1 MAVMRLFRF
10 IRNTVI
16 TLAVIYGALFIFTRV
31 IHYPEP
37 IAAIKLGL
45 APASKTPT
53 LMPWHVIDP
62 AAKLIT
68 LPVASE
74 KMPAEIMYK
83 GTSLPFNE
91 FLKQT
96 DTNAFI
102 VIRNGVMGFEWY
114 KEGVTQS
121 TQLPSYSVAKTMT
134 SIMIG
139 QLINQGKIKESDKF
153 IDYFPNLKAGTSF
166 DLVTIEHLLDMKA
179 GVGVSDNYPSGPAG
193 WGVAIAQMYASTDVD
208 WFLKNNR
215 KMAFEPGSDSEYRS
229 VDTMMLGMII
239 KKVTGNRIADYFSE
253 NVWQL
258 VGAKY
263 PATWNVDRIGGTE
276 KTFCCFNASAIDYGR
291 IGMLLLNGGYA
302 GPNKII
308 DNKWLNRMSTPVTTL
323 DRDWGYGAQVW
334 HPYPNTSL
342 ALGLHGQFIFVNPAT
357 RTVIVKLS
365 DNPTDSDHESD
376 TAKVL
381 LDLSNLKN

>member
-1 MAVMRLFRF
+1 MMRLFRI

-16 TLAVIYGALFIFTRV
+16 SLAVLYGALFIFTKV
-31 IHYPEP
+31 VHYPEP
-37 IAAIKLGL
+37 IASIKLGL

-62 AAKLIT
+62 SDKPIA

-83 GTSLPFNE
+83 GTSLAFNE

-96 DTNAFI
+96 DTNAFL
-102 VIRNGVMGFEWY
+102 VIRNGVMTYEWY
-114 KEGVTQS
+114 KDGVTQS

-153 IDYFPNLKAGTSF
+153 VDYFPNLKAGSSF
-166 DLVTIEHLLDMKA
+166 DLVTIQQLLDMQA
-179 GVGVSDNYPSGPAG
+179 GVGVSDNYPTGPSG
-193 WGVAIAQMYASTDVD
+193 WGVAIAQMYATTDLD

-215 KMAFEPGSDSEYRS
+215 KMAFEPGSKSEYMS
-229 VDTMMLGMII
+229 VDTQMLGMII
-239 KKVTGNRIADYFSE
+239 KKVTGKRVSDYFSK
-253 NVWQL
+253 NVWQA

-291 IGMLLLNGGYA
+291 VGMLFLNGGYA
-302 GPNKII
+302 GPTKVI
-308 DNKWLNRMSTPVTTL
+308 DNNWLKRLSTPVTTL
-323 DRDWGYGAQVW
+323 DRNWGYGAQVW

-342 ALGLHGQFIFVNPAT
+342 MLGLHGQFVFINPES

-376 TAKVL
+376 TAKAL
-381 LDLSNLKN
+381 LEISNLKN

>member
-10 IRNTVI
+10 IRTTVI

-62 AAKLIT
+62 AAKPIT

-74 KMPAEIMYK
+74 KMPTEIMYK

-102 VIRNGVMGFEWY
+102 VIRNGVMSFEWY

-153 IDYFPNLKAGTSF
+153 IDYFPNLKTGTSF

-179 GVGVSDNYPSGPAG
+179 GVGVSDNYPSGPTG

-215 KMAFEPGSDSEYRS
+215 KMAFEPGTDSEYRS

-323 DRDWGYGAQVW
+323 DRDWGYAAQVW

>member
-1 MAVMRLFRF
+1 MMRLFRV
-10 IRNTVI
+10 IRNTI
-16 TLAVIYGALFIFTRV
+16 ISLALLYAALFIFTKV

-62 AAKLIT
+62 SVNPIA

-83 GTSLPFNE
+83 GSSLAFNE

-96 DTNAFI
+96 DTNAFL
-102 VIRNGVMGFEWY
+102 VIRNGVLTFEWY
-114 KEGVTQS
+114 KDGVTQS

-134 SIMIG
+134 SIIIG

-153 IDYFPNLKAGTSF
+153 VDYFPNLKAGTSF
-166 DLVTIEHLLDMKA
+166 DLVTIQQLLDMQA
-179 GVGVSDNYPSGPAG
+179 GVGVSDNYPSGPSG
-193 WGVAIAQMYASTDVD
+193 WGVAIAQMYATTDLD

-215 KMAFEPGSDSEYRS
+215 KMAFEPGSKSEYRS
-229 VDTMMLGMII
+229 VDTQMLGMII
-239 KKVTGNRIADYFSE
+239 KKVTGKKVADYFSK
-253 NVWQL
+253 NVWQA

-302 GPNKII
+302 GPTKVI
-308 DNKWLNRMSTPVTTL
+308 DNNWLKRMTTPVTTL

-334 HPYPNTSL
+334 HPYPKTHL

-365 DNPTDSDHESD
+365 DSPTDSDHESD
-376 TAKVL
+376 TAKAL
-381 LDLSNLKN
+381 LEISNLKN

>member
-1 MAVMRLFRF
+1 MLRIFRLA
-10 IRNTVI
+10 RNTI
-16 TLAVIYGALFIFTRV
+16 IGLGIFYLALFVFTRIV
-31 IHYPEP
+31 HYPEP

-62 AAKLIT
+62 ANKPIT

-83 GTSLPFNE
+83 GSSLAFNE

-96 DTNAFI
+96 DTNAFL
-102 VIRNGVMGFEWY
+102 VIRNGVLSFEWY
-114 KEGVTQS
+114 KEGITQS
-121 TQLPSYSVAKTMT
+121 SQLPSYSVAKTMT

-153 IDYFPNLKAGTSF
+153 VDYFPNLKAGTSF
-166 DLVTIEHLLDMKA
+166 DLVTIQQLLDMQA
-179 GVGVSDNYPSGPAG
+179 GVGVSDNYPSGPSG
-193 WGVAIAQMYASTDVD
+193 WGVAIAQMYATTDLD

-215 KMAFEPGSDSEYRS
+215 KMAFEPGSKSEYMS
-229 VDTMMLGMII
+229 VDTQMLGMII
-239 KKVTGNRIADYFSE
+239 KKVTGVRVADYFSK
-253 NVWQL
+253 NVWQA

-276 KTFCCFNASAIDYGR
+276 KTFCCFNASAIDYAR
-291 IGMLLLNGGYA
+291 VGMLLLNGGYA
-302 GPNKII
+302 GPTKVI
-308 DNKWLNRMSTPVTTL
+308 DNAWLKRMTTPVTTL

-334 HPYPNTSL
+334 HPFPNTSL

-365 DNPTDSDHESD
+365 DNPTDSDHEND
-376 TAKVL
+376 TAKAL
-381 LDLSNLKN
+381 LEISNLKS

>member
-1 MAVMRLFRF
+1 VRRLFRVL
-10 IRNTVI
+10 RNTVI
-16 TLAVIYGALFIFTRV
+16 SLLLLYVGLFVFTKV

-37 IAAIKLGL
+37 IATIKLGL

-53 LMPWHVIDP
+53 LLPWHVIDP
-62 AAKLIT
+62 AAKPINI
-68 LPVASE
+68 PVASE

-83 GTSLPFNE
+83 GTSLAFNQ

-102 VIRNGVMGFEWY
+102 VFRNGVMTYEWY

-139 QLINQGKIKESDKF
+139 QLISQGKIKESDKF
-153 IDYFPNLKAGTSF
+153 VDYFPDLKAGTSF
-166 DLVTIEHLLDMKA
+166 DLVTIKQLLDMQA
-179 GVGVSDNYPSGPAG
+179 GVGVSDNYPAGPSG

-215 KMAFEPGSDSEYRS
+215 KMAFEPGTKSEYRS
-229 VDTMMLGMII
+229 VDSQMLGMII
-239 KKVTGNRIADYFSE
+239 KKVTGKRVTDYFSK
-253 NVWQL
+253 NVWQPA
-258 VGAKY
+258 GAKY
-263 PATWNVDRIGGTE
+263 PATWNVDRVGGTE
-276 KTFCCFNASAIDYGR
+276 KTFCCFNASGIDYAR
-291 IGMLLLNGGYA
+291 IGMLFLNGGYA

-308 DNKWLNRMSTPVTTL
+308 DKAWLNRLTTPVTTL
-323 DRDWGYGAQVW
+323 DRNWGYGAQVW

-342 ALGLHGQFIFVNPAT
+342 MLGLHGQFVFINPES

-376 TAKVL
+376 TAKAL
-381 LDLSNLKN
+381 LEISKLKS

>member
-1 MAVMRLFRF
+1 MMRLFRV
-10 IRNTVI
+10 IRNTI
-16 TLAVIYGALFIFTRV
+16 ISLALLYVALFIFTKV

-62 AAKLIT
+62 SVNPIA

-83 GTSLPFNE
+83 GSSLAFNE

-96 DTNAFI
+96 DTNAFL
-102 VIRNGVMGFEWY
+102 VIRNGVLTFEWY
-114 KEGVTQS
+114 KDGVTQS

-134 SIMIG
+134 SIIIG

-153 IDYFPNLKAGTSF
+153 VDYFPNLKAGTSF
-166 DLVTIEHLLDMKA
+166 DLVTIQQLLDMQA
-179 GVGVSDNYPSGPAG
+179 GVGVSDNYPSGPSG
-193 WGVAIAQMYASTDVD
+193 WGVAIAQMYATTDLD

-215 KMAFEPGSDSEYRS
+215 KMAFEPGSKSEYRS
-229 VDTMMLGMII
+229 VDTQMLGMII
-239 KKVTGNRIADYFSE
+239 KKVTGKKVADYFSK
-253 NVWQL
+253 NVWQA

-302 GPNKII
+302 GPTKVI
-308 DNKWLNRMSTPVTTL
+308 DNNWLKRMTTPVTTL

-334 HPYPNTSL
+334 HPYPKTHL

-365 DNPTDSDHESD
+365 DSPTDSDHESD
-376 TAKVL
+376 TAKAL
-381 LDLSNLKN
+381 LEISNLKN

>member
-1 MAVMRLFRF
+1 MMRLFRV
-10 IRNTVI
+10 IRNTI
-16 TLAVIYGALFIFTRV
+16 ISLALLYAALFIITKV

-62 AAKLIT
+62 SVNPIA

-83 GTSLPFNE
+83 GSSLAFNE

-96 DTNAFI
+96 DTNAFL
-102 VIRNGVMGFEWY
+102 VIRNGVLTFEWY
-114 KEGVTQS
+114 KDGVTQS
-121 TQLPSYSVAKTMT
+121 TQLPSNSVAKTMT
-134 SIMIG
+134 SIIIG

-153 IDYFPNLKAGTSF
+153 VDYFPNLKAGTSF
-166 DLVTIEHLLDMKA
+166 DLVTIQQLLDMQA
-179 GVGVSDNYPSGPAG
+179 GVGVSDNYPSGPSG
-193 WGVAIAQMYASTDVD
+193 WGVAIAQMYATTDLD

-215 KMAFEPGSDSEYRS
+215 KMAFEPGSKSEYRS
-229 VDTMMLGMII
+229 VDTQMLGMII
-239 KKVTGNRIADYFSE
+239 KKVTGKKVADYFSK
-253 NVWQL
+253 NVWQA

-302 GPNKII
+302 GPTKVI
-308 DNKWLNRMSTPVTTL
+308 DNNWLKRMTTPVTTL

-334 HPYPNTSL
+334 HPYPKTHL

-376 TAKVL
+376 TAKAL
-381 LDLSNLKN
+381 LEISNLKN